1 MKCSPA
7 VCQLVVPPGQLCRTC
22 MLTLAHSCPG
32 CNSGCLKKRVNN
44 PNLSQTRPQCR
55 HFVEFLRETAFYDWE
70 AVGSIDAQMNDRDN
84 IQASRWWI
92 CMCLRR
98 WIAFSQYEADTRR
111 SRLFVFIWW
120 QLTAVFPF
128 NKIRL
133 KKLVVHS
140 LICHLTEGATWGR
153 PYPIHSERLIR
164 DSLIHRGP
172 GSALTACTCTKQQMG
187 GWLVSV
193 PKKPPLSFP
202 FIRGPQHIC
211 RQLLSHFL
219 FSCLIKRG
227 HKVTWTMASHHQHV
241 CVCVFGCVRE
251 RQS

>member
-1 MKCSPA
+1 MKLHSKYTNGKNSRGLHQLANEWQIPPS
-7 VCQLVVPPGQLCRTC
+7 CQQVMNMHVPL
-22 MLTLAHSCPG
+22 
-32 CNSGCLKKRVNN
+32 
-44 PNLSQTRPQCR
+44 
-55 HFVEFLRETAFYDWE
+55 
-70 AVGSIDAQMNDRDN
+70 
-84 IQASRWWI
+84 
-92 CMCLRR
+92 
-98 WIAFSQYEADTRR
+98 WIAFSQYEADTRSR
-111 SRLFVFIWW
+111 RLFVFIWW

-172 GSALTACTCTKQQMG
+172 VSALTGCTCTKQQMG

-193 PKKPPLSFP
+193 PEKPPLSFS

-211 RQLLSHFL
+211 SSLLSHFL
-219 FSCLIKRG
+219 FSCLIECR
-227 HKVTWTMASHHQHV
+227 HKVTWTTALWGLRIMQYMSYILRHSEFLISSSFCWSSLGGIAGTRPGLANHINSRPPLR
-241 CVCVFGCVRE
+241 FPPARSSLNAALLTWSMRSTGRWPF
-251 RQS
+251 S

>member
-1 MKCSPA
+1 MIEKLWGPSTRKWMTETLFKPA
-7 VCQLVVPPGQLCRTC
+7 GDEYACACGGEL
-22 MLTLAHSCPG
+22 
-32 CNSGCLKKRVNN
+32 
-44 PNLSQTRPQCR
+44 
-55 HFVEFLRETAFYDWE
+55 HFP
-70 AVGSIDAQMNDRDN
+70 
-84 IQASRWWI
+84 
-92 CMCLRR
+92 
-98 WIAFSQYEADTRR
+98 QYEADTRR

-164 DSLIHRGP
+164 DSLIHRGQ
-172 GSALTACTCTKQQMG
+172 GSALTACTCTKQQMD

-241 CVCVFGCVRE
+241 CVCVGVGVVWVCGCVCYSYVQKVCAEAPSPWNQPFMVPQLALIVSVCQWRHP
-251 RQS
+251 